1 MDWIEVTGRTIGEA
15 RERALDMLGVDES
28 ELEYVVLEEPKSGFL
43 GIGKTEARIRA
54 RVKPMSREKPN
65 DRRRRR
71 GRPGREDKPR
81 ERGERPERRG
91 ESARREPA
99 GAAPEGGEA
108 AAGAARPAR
117 KRRRRGSGAG
127 RGPGGGGAGAGAAAA
142 PRGGDRGER
151 PAKVPATTE
160 GETVNEASI
169 PVEEQAEAA
178 AAFTKEL
185 VGAFDLGAR
194 VKAEV
199 VDEAVEVEVEGDQLG
214 LLVGP
219 KGATLAAI
227 EELVRAAVQRSTGG
241 HSARVHVDVAGYRRR
256 RREALAAFAR
266 QQAEE
271 VIAAGVERSL
281 EPMTAPDRK
290 VVHDTIAAI
299 DGVTTTSEGEDPRR
313 RVVIIPG

>member
-1 MDWIEVTGRTIGEA
+1 MDWIEVTGRTIDEA

-28 ELEYVVLEEPKSGFL
+28 ELEYVVLEEPKTGFL
-43 GIGKTEARIRA
+43 GIRKTEARIRA
-54 RVKPMSREKPN
+54 RVRPVSREKPN

-71 GRPGREDKPR
+71 GRGSEEKSR
-81 ERGERPERRG
+81 ERAGERPERRR
-91 ESARREPA
+91 EAARREPA
-99 GAAPEGGEA
+99 AASPDGGEP
-108 AAGAARPAR
+108 GSGPARPTR
-117 KRRRRGSGAG
+117 RRRRRGSG
-127 RGPGGGGAGAGAAAA
+127 RGVGAGEGVAVQ
-142 PRGGDRGER
+142 RGGERGEK

-160 GETVNEASI
+160 GETVSEASI

-271 VIAAGVERSL
+271 VLASKAERSL
-281 EPMTAPDRK
+281 EPMIASDRK
-290 VVHDTIAAI
+290 VVHDTIAEI
-299 DGVTTTSEGEDPRR
+299 DGVTTTSEGEDPHR
-313 RVVIIPG
+313 RVVVVPA

>member
-1 MDWIEVTGRTIGEA
+1 MDWIEVTGRTIDEA

-28 ELEYVVLEEPKSGFL
+28 ELEYAVLEEPKTGFL

-54 RVKPMSREKPN
+54 RVRPMSREKPN

-71 GRPGREDKPR
+71 GRGREEKPR
-81 ERGERPERRG
+81 ERAGERPERRG
-91 ESARREPA
+91 ETARREPA
-99 GAAPEGGEA
+99 AASRDGGEP
-108 AAGAARPAR
+108 GSGPARPAR
-117 KRRRRGSGAG
+117 KRRRRGSG
-127 RGPGGGGAGAGAAAA
+127 RGPGAAAGVA
-142 PRGGDRGER
+142 MQRGGERGEG
-151 PAKVPATTE
+151 PAKASATIE
-160 GETVNEASI
+160 GETVSEASI

-271 VIAAGVERSL
+271 VLASGAERSL

-290 VVHDTIAAI
+290 VVHDTIAEL
-299 DGVTTTSEGEDPRR
+299 DGVTTTSEGEDPHR
-313 RVVIIPG
+313 RVVIIPA

>member
-28 ELEYVVLEEPKSGFL
+28 ELEYAVLEEPKTGFL
-43 GIGKTEARIRA
+43 GIGKTDARIRA
-54 RVKPMSREKPN
+54 RVKPVSREKPN

-71 GRPGREDKPR
+71 GRAGREEKPR
-81 ERGERPERRG
+81 ERGGERPERRG
-91 ESARREPA
+91 ESARRETA
-99 GAAPEGGEA
+99 GATPEGGEPG
-108 AAGAARPAR
+108 AGAARPAR
-117 KRRRRGSGAG
+117 RRRRRGAGVG
-127 RGPGGGGAGAGAAAA
+127 RGPGAGAGAGAAAA
-142 PRGGDRGER
+142 RGGDRGER
-151 PAKVPATTE
+151 PAKSPATTE

-185 VGAFDLGAR
+185 VGAFDVGAR

-266 QQAEE
+266 QQAED
-271 VIAAGVERSL
+271 VLASGAERSL

-290 VVHDTIAAI
+290 VVHDTIAEI
-299 DGVTTTSEGEDPRR
+299 DGVTTTSEGEDPYR
-313 RVVIIPG
+313 RVVIIPA